1 MSAKLIAAFAVVC
14 AAGLSIPA
22 PVQAGGEIQ
31 EYQTTTRRAAQT
43 TSYAPAYANGYY
55 GPPAVAY
62 ARPMGMYYGSYC
74 NTCGPQPYGY
84 SGYAYGNGGGFGVNN
99 DILTAGLLGL
109 GIGYLIFH

>member
-1 MSAKLIAAFAVVC
+1 MSAKYIAAFAVVL
-14 AAGLSIPA
+14 AAGLSMPT

-31 EYQTTTRRAAQT
+31 EYQSSSRRTVQAT
-43 TSYAPAYANGYY
+43 NPAPYANGYY
-55 GPPAVAY
+55 GPPAAAY

-84 SGYAYGNGGGFGVNN
+84 SGYAYGNGGGMGVNN
-99 DILTAGLLGL
+99 DLLTAGLLGI